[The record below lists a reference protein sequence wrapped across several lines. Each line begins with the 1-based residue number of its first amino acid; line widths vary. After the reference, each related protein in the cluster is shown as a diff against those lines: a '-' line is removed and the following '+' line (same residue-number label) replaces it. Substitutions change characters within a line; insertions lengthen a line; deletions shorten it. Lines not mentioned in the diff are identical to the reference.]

1 MCLQRK
7 TLCYEVLSG
16 GRPDV
21 SMTVD
26 LQISSARHNVKKLCL
41 YYSNTS
47 IAHRHTNKQRI
58 FDTLTPT
65 GGRTLITARTAT
77 RFFIMIYKKP
87 PRSISEYIT
96 LPSLRTGTRTESTIR
111 ELLNS
116 LVIVLFHIIVSISYN
131 KYSI

>member
-1 MCLQRK
+1 M
-7 TLCYEVLSG
+7 
-16 GRPDV
+16 

-65 GGRTLITARTAT
+65 GGRTLIT

-116 LVIVLFHIIVSISYN
+116 LVIVLFHIVSISYN
-131 KYSI
+131 KY

>member
-65 GGRTLITARTAT
+65 GGRTLIT

-116 LVIVLFHIIVSISYN
+116 LVIVLFHIVSISYN

>member
-65 GGRTLITARTAT
+65 GGRTLIT

-96 LPSLRTGTRTESTIR
+96 LPSRRTGTRTESTIR

-116 LVIVLFHIIVSISYN
+116 LVIVLFHIVSISYN
-131 KYSI
+131 KY

>member
-65 GGRTLITARTAT
+65 GGRTLIT

-116 LVIVLFHIIVSISYN
+116 LVIVLFHIVSISYN
-131 KYSI
+131 KY